1 MKVIVKSPWE
11 HLGHYEEISDE
22 LDSLQRKVGGY
33 VRAVQFR
40 DDAVILCDDDGIPR
54 GAEKNFLVEF
64 LPGKRQWIRGM
75 VVICGVSLEE
85 DGEKF
90 TDVPI
95 NLGTWEIYLAMWG
108 NGEEA
113 FE

>member
-33 VRAVQFR
+33 VRAVRFR
-40 DDAVILCDDDGIPR
+40 DDAVILCDDDGIPK

-75 VVICGVSLEE
+75 VVICGVDMEA
-85 DGEKF
+85 DGEF
-90 TDVPI
+90 VDVPI
-95 NLGTWEIYLAMWG
+95 SLDSWELYLLMWG
-108 NGEEA
+108 NNTEE
-113 FE
+113 EMK